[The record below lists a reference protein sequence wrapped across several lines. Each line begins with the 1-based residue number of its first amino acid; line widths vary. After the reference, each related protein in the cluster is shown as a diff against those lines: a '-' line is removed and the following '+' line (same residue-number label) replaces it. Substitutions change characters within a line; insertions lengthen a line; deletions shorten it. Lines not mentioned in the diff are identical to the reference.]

1 MKKVSIF
8 MLCVAIIATGV
19 RDFFDLIVFIFLL
32 SLIYSINFFI
42 IRSIESYVRRKEL
55 ENDLELLIQTLNDEL
70 NKIPCKQ
77 LHTDQLTKE

>member
-8 MLCVAIIATGV
+8 MLCVAITATGV
-19 RDFFDLIVFIFLL
+19 RDFFDLIIFIFLL

-70 NKIPCKQ
+70 KKIPCKQ